1 METKAQYGRNRTS
14 AVQRE
19 SARPGAGDFSFTLF
33 RGSMRQAKDTSSES
47 GFQYFRQGLAQS
59 RRRRGNLDPGGF
71 HGGDL
76 GFGITLAA
84 GDDGAGM
91 AHAAA
96 GRRGAPGDEADHRL
110 LAAALGLVLEELR
123 AVFFGRA
130 ADLANHHDGMGL
142 VVGEKHF
149 EHRDEFRSLDR
160 IAADVDGGGL
170 AEPFARRLEYRL
182 VSQRA
187 GAGYDSDRAPPEDV
201 A

>member
-1 METKAQYGRNRTS
+1 MGTKAQNGVNP
-14 AVQRE
+14 AKAEKHE
-19 SARPGAGDFSFTLF
+19 SARPGAGDFTCTLF
-33 RGSMRQAKDTSSES
+33 KGSMRQAKDTSSES

-76 GFGITLAA
+76 GFGITFAA

-96 GRRGAPGDEADHRL
+96 GGRGAPGDEADHRL
-110 LAAALGLVLEELR
+110 LAAAFGLVLEELR
-123 AVFFGRA
+123 GVFLGRA
-130 ADLANHHDGMGL
+130 ADLADHHDGWGL

-160 IAADVDGGGL
+160 IAADADGGGL

-187 GAGYDSDRAPPEDV
+187 GAR
-201 A
+201 